1 MQPHPNAPPPGL
13 RVHTFLASRVVT
25 SPCFLVRVRLVC
37 AQAFAEYGVTSPQ
50 DIEELLFTDDVHE
63 ALAFITDGLTKDFE
77 MDKKEMAVT
86 RLGASFIQRANNSAV
101 YASRKK
107 ASLAIGSIVLSA

>member
-77 MDKKEMAVT
+77 MDEKEMAVT
-86 RLGASFIQRANNSAV
+86 RLAPAS
-101 YASRKK
+101 SRGQTILRFTLP
-107 ASLAIGSIVLSA
+107 ARRLHSRSGPLS

>member
-1 MQPHPNAPPPGL
+1 M
-13 RVHTFLASRVVT
+13 
-25 SPCFLVRVRLVC
+25 RLVC